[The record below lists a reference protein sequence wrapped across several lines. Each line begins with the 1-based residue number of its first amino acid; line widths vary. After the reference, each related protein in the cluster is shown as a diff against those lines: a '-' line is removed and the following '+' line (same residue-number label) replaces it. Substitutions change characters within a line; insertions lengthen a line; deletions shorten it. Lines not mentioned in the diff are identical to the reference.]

1 LRYWRSLFHRAYLR
15 PVGDTKVFVEPQ
27 TCVSDE
33 LTFEKIA
40 IDQVEQ
46 DLVDWLDV
54 RRGMN
59 TRQFCNLLRPE
70 RKGIVVSGTRGAF
83 HLMVN
88 VAQLAADL
96 FELDK
101 AKFGGKLGPA

>member
-1 LRYWRSLFHRAYLR
+1 
-15 PVGDTKVFVEPQ
+15 
-27 TCVSDE
+27 